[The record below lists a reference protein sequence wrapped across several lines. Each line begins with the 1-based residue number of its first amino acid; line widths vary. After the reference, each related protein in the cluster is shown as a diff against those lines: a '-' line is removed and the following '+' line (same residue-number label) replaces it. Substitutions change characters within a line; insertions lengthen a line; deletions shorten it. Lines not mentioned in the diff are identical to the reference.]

1 MKLVQVIGQKM
12 DIADWEYMY
21 TPYYICTNSKT
32 NQAQINL
39 IVDFLSDSIAW
50 GLQCSRNE

>member
-1 MKLVQVIGQKM
+1 MKLVHVIGQKM

-32 NQAQINL
+32 NQAQIN
-39 IVDFLSDSIAW
+39 
-50 GLQCSRNE
+50 